1 MRQERAVV
9 GWQTKMQNLR
19 KCKICICTFNL
30 HLHEFSLPERVMT
43 RDFVKYGRKCQL
55 IKECAKLH
63 CY

>member
-43 RDFVKYGRKCQL
+43 RDFVKYGRKCQ
-55 IKECAKLH
+55 
-63 CY
+63 